1 MTDNPNHLEQTQH
14 FDHAIPINDLS
25 PQEQTHEREKKRRRL
40 LIFIASAVVVAA
52 LVKLTAILFFSHTV
66 STDNAYV
73 GAETANI
80 SAMIDGQIAEVKVS
94 DTQQVKK
101 GDVLVMLDQRDANIA
116 VAQARAQLAKAQRQ
130 FNQSSAN
137 IDGLNSQVLVSQDEI
152 LRAKAQVVQAE
163 VNLERIAA
171 EFDRR
176 LQLSKSGAISK
187 EELGAAQSTY
197 NSARADVDV
206 AKAGLTQAES
216 KRNAAQSSL
225 DASKA
230 LIEGTTQANLPDVLV
245 AKAQLQQAELDLQRT
260 IIRAPLDGVVTRRD
274 VQVGQR
280 IGPGSTL
287 MIIVPISKLYV
298 DANFKESQ
306 LQQVRVGQNAILT
319 ADLYGNKVE
328 YHGKVVGLSGG
339 TGAAFALI
347 PAQNATGNWIKVVQ
361 RLPVRIQLNP
371 QELAQHPLRVGLSMN
386 ATIELD
392 PKQ

>member
-1 MTDNPNHLEQTQH
+1 MTDNPKHLEQIQH
-14 FDHAIPINDLS
+14 LDHNLPINDLN
-25 PQEQTHEREKKRRRL
+25 PEAQTLESAKKRRRL
-40 LIFIASAVVVAA
+40 FIFIASAIVVAA
-52 LVKLTAILFFSHTV
+52 IVKLTAILFFSHTV

-73 GAETANI
+73 GAETADI
-80 SAMIDGQIAEVKVS
+80 SAMIDGQVVAVNVS

-101 GDVLVMLDQRDANIA
+101 GDVLLMLDRRDADIA
-116 VAQARAQLAKAQRQ
+116 VAQARAQLIKAQRQ

-137 IDGLNSQVLVSQDEI
+137 VDGLNAQVLVSQDDI

-163 VNLERIAA
+163 VQLKRITA

-176 LQLSKSGAISK
+176 VQLSKSGAISK

-197 NSARADVDV
+197 NSARADVEV

-225 DASKA
+225 EASKA

-245 AKAQLQQAELDLQRT
+245 AKAQLQQAELNLQRT
-260 IIRAPLDGVVTRRD
+260 VVRAPLDGIVTRRD

-280 IGPGSTL
+280 IAPGSKL
-287 MIIVPISKLYV
+287 MILVPISQLYV

-306 LQQVRVGQNAILT
+306 LQQVRVGQDVKLK
-319 ADLYGNKVE
+319 ADLYGDKVE
-328 YHGKVVGLSGG
+328 YHGKVIGLSGG

-386 ATIELD
+386 ATIELNS
-392 PKQ
+392 Q